1 MIKQIVLSTTLL
13 MIFEIGKAQNLFPEK
28 FGGCTF
34 SSFCLDCGEIK
45 GAYNGDLTAFFAEKF
60 QTNMIRNIEGVIFVQ
75 VLIDT
80 AGRQCVLSIGN
91 KATGKVSKLD
101 LRNTINAMTGW
112 KPAFDQGKPS
122 DVSITLKFTFS
133 KGGCL
138 VTYDRFDPSAVT
150 NMKSVGEAEI
160 TNKTSNSKLLKN
172 EFEVYTTQNSVI
184 PWDMTRS
191 MSVDTNNIAW
201 LGTDNGI
208 VRIENNKFSVF
219 TPGNSPLR
227 ASGNQTTITNSC
239 IDLYNNKWFTDNEG
253 NVYKYNDV
261 EWTVF
266 DSKNSPV
273 KRITGIY
280 SDKLGNVWLSSFD
293 GLIKYDGKSWSVM
306 DTANSKLPSN
316 RIMGVFVDSKKRLW
330 IGTDKGNI
338 MINGSVIENFTTT
351 DNPLKTSTLSK
362 GYEDKEGNV
371 WFSLYEKYPQKK
383 GFAKYS
389 PKGEWT
395 VISTDN
401 SKMPRNDVLDFA
413 INEKTNTIWFSINRV
428 GISEFDGQN
437 WSTFTPEN
445 SKVPSTFIQSIA
457 IDKDGNLWC
466 ATFAGLLKITPMAV
480 DHGQ

>member
-1 MIKQIVLSTTLL
+1 MIKKIILPTALL
-13 MIFEIGKAQNLFPEK
+13 LVFELGRAQNLFPEK

-60 QTNMIRNIEGVIFVQ
+60 QSDKINNIEGVILVQ

-80 AGRQCVLSIGN
+80 IGRQCVLSIGN
-91 KATGKVSKLD
+91 KATGRVSKLD
-101 LRNTINAMTGW
+101 LRNTINAMSGW
-112 KPAFDQGKPS
+112 KPAFDHGKPT

-133 KGGCL
+133 NGECH
-138 VTYDRFDPSAVT
+138 VSYDRFDPSAVT
-150 NMKSVGEAEI
+150 NRRSVGEAEI
-160 TNKTSNSKLLKN
+160 TKKTSNSKLLKN

-184 PWDMTRS
+184 PWDMTRAI
-191 MSVDTNNIAW
+191 SVDTNNIAW

-208 VRIENNKFSVF
+208 VRIENKKLSVF
-219 TPGNSPLR
+219 TPRNSPLR
-227 ASGNQTTITNSC
+227 ASGNETNIMSSC
-239 IDLYNNKWFTDNEG
+239 VDIYNNKWFTDNLG
-253 NVYKYNDV
+253 NVYKYDDAI
-261 EWTVF
+261 WTVY

-273 KRITGIY
+273 KGSTGIY
-280 SDKLGNVWLSSFD
+280 SDKSGNVWFFGFD

-306 DTANSKLPSN
+306 DMANSKLPSN

-338 MINGSVIENFTTT
+338 MIDGSVVEDFTTT
-351 DNPLKTSTLSK
+351 DNPLTTSILSK
-362 GYEDKEGNV
+362 GYEDKEGNI
-371 WFSLYEKYPQKK
+371 WFSLYEKFPQKK

-389 PKGEWT
+389 PNREWT
-395 VISTDN
+395 VINTDN

-428 GISEFDGQN
+428 GISEFDGEN

-445 SKVPSTFIQSIA
+445 SKVPSTYIQSIA

-466 ATFAGLLKITPMAV
+466 ATFAGLLKVIPK
-480 DHGQ
+480 